1 MKTKFCT
8 KSKKDSCRR
17 APAAPPAISK
27 AGFTRSTRGSAT
39 ALLLHLTTTCI
50 ILKYFHWP
58 LRNSISLK
66 KKNPKPW
73 KNCSLLLSL
82 PRVIHCA
89 LGSLPPQPK
98 STFPPFNISCH
109 PRLPDTAE
117 PWSVHSGKLHS
128 IAFIQNLWKLWHAQ
142 DFRSVACLMQTK
154 VR

>member
-66 KKNPKPW
+66 KKTQNLGKTVLF
-73 KNCSLLLSL
+73 CSRYQGLSTVLWAPSHLSL
-82 PRVIHCA
+82 NQLFPLLIFHVTQGCQIQLSHEVYI
-89 LGSLPPQPK
+89 LESSILLPLSK
-98 STFPPFNISCH
+98 IFGNYDTHRIS
-109 PRLPDTAE
+109 D
-117 PWSVHSGKLHS
+117 
-128 IAFIQNLWKLWHAQ
+128 LWP
-142 DFRSVACLMQTK
+142 V
-154 VR
+154 